1 MVAAIK
7 GRDQPGPSHPRL
19 GLTTNPAPD
28 PASDATGR
36 DTGQKQAQTHGPT
49 RAGPP
54 CGHWGHWKVDYP
66 TSSQNSS
73 PTLREL
79 FHSIDGTCV
88 PDTSSELRLDE
99 IVAGR
104 KVFLIVDTGATFSL
118 VTSYSGPTQ
127 NSELISNGVSG
138 VPLSARISFPLLL
151 SIWKLDPHTLIS
163 HNASVPHGAPRERFV
178 IQIRGLYYHTPPLD
192 TVSIFC
198 MKMAPGPSLSPTLDL
213 PLDLL
218 AVDPQV

>member
-1 MVAAIK
+1 MQLVGTLGKSRPKPTAP
-7 GRDQPGPSHPRL
+7 PGQAHP
-19 GLTTNPAPD
+19 A
-28 PASDATGR
+28 ATG
-36 DTGQKQAQTHGPT
+36 DTGRWTI
-49 RAGPP
+49 
-54 CGHWGHWKVDYP
+54 P

-79 FHSIDGTCV
+79 FHSIDGTRV

-178 IQIRGLYYHTPPLD
+178 IQIRGLYYHTPSQCSLYSICRWHLDHPCPLLL
-192 TVSIFC
+192 IF
-198 MKMAPGPSLSPTLDL
+198 PWTY
-213 PLDLL
+213 LL
-218 AVDPQV
+218 